1 MQFIF
6 IRHGQGEHT
15 LNLPNS
21 LNHPDPS
28 LTQNGMEQ
36 AKMLRNQ
43 FPLSVDDVLMVS
55 PIRRTIQTAIIWSEG
70 VRCRKIVTPLVSPR
84 IFPQKKE
91 RSSTLP
97 CNVILTR
104 DKIQLEFADF
114 HLVEDLSLELWNK
127 GINTIPEKKFNSIA
141 EMFLKR
147 CRKLGKEKI
156 YIVSHDGT
164 ITSYRQFI
172 TGDKLSR
179 EDFPKETGW
188 FTIDC

>member
-1 MQFIF
+1 MELIF

-15 LNLPNS
+15 LFLPKS

-28 LTQNGMEQ
+28 LTQNGIEQ

-43 FPLSVDDVLMVS
+43 FPLSEDDVLLIS
-55 PIRRTIQTAIIWSEG
+55 PIRRTLQTALIWSEG
-70 VRCRKIVTPLVSPR
+70 VRCQRIVTPLVSPR

-91 RSSTLP
+91 WSSTLP
-97 CNVILTR
+97 CDVILTK
-104 DKIQLEFADF
+104 DKILNEFTDF
-114 HLVEDLSLELWNK
+114 HLVEDLSLELWKK
-127 GINTIPEKKFNSIA
+127 GINTLPEKEFNSIA
-141 EMFLKR
+141 EMFLMR

-164 ITSYRQFI
+164 ITSYRQYI
-172 TGDKLSR
+172 TGNKLSR

-188 FTIDC
+188 FTVHC

>member
-1 MQFIF
+1 MQLIF

-15 LNLPNS
+15 LCLPNS

-28 LTQNGMEQ
+28 LTQNGIEQ

-43 FPLSVDDVLMVS
+43 FPLSEDDVLMIS
-55 PIRRTIQTAIIWSEG
+55 PIRRTLQTALIWSEG
-70 VRCRKIVTPLVSPR
+70 VGCQRIVTPLISPR

-97 CNVILTR
+97 CDVILTK
-104 DKIQLEFADF
+104 DKIQNEFTNF
-114 HLVEDLSLELWNK
+114 HLVEDLSLELWKK
-127 GINTIPEKKFNSIA
+127 GINTISEEEFNSIA
-141 EMFLKR
+141 EMFLMR

-172 TGDKLSR
+172 TGNKLSR
-179 EDFPKETGW
+179 EDFSKETGW
-188 FTIDC
+188 FTVHC